1 MKMILFNQNPMI
13 TKLLESVSKKLEL
26 SIENFNHYQELSVR
40 LKEDPEWLLIA
51 DDECLEKLDQVDWL
65 ELKEIISQNKN
76 SVCMYKKGN
85 EAQPFLEGFEM
96 KIKKPFLPT
105 EMLKVLQKKLGSD
118 MSELEPSQNLDPTQE
133 VLETN
138 WDELENLG
146 DLEALAKE
154 EPNNEEQLLPT
165 LDAQEEKEEVKETP
179 QKEEKPKDDE
189 TQEGDETPKD
199 EEVSKELETQ
209 EKLEI
214 PKEETQ
220 EEQVKEQE
228 PIKEETQEIKEE
240 KQEETQDSPSAQELE
255 AMQELVKEIQE
266 NSNENKEE
274 TQESAEI
281 PQDKEIQEVVTEKTQ
296 VQELEVPKEKTQESA
311 EALQETQAHELEKQ
325 EIAETPQEKEKQEIA
340 ETPQEKEK
348 QEIAETPQEKEKQEI
363 AETPQEKEKQEI
375 AETPQELEIPQAQ
388 EKETPQE
395 ETQEKETPQEETQE
409 KETPQEETQEKE
421 TPQEETQETE
431 TQNQETPPKV
441 QEETKEK
448 TQEDNYESIEDIPE
462 PVMAKAMGEELPFLN
477 EAVAKTPNNEND
489 TETPKESDIK
499 TSQEKE
505 ESDKT
510 SSPLELRLNLQDLLK
525 SLNQESLKSLLEN
538 KTLSIK
544 ITLEDKKPDA

>member
-13 TKLLESVSKKLEL
+13 AKLLESVSKKLEL
-26 SIENFNHYQELSVR
+26 SIENFNHYQELSAC
-40 LKEDPEWLLIA
+40 LKKDPEWLLIA

-85 EAQPFLEGFEM
+85 EAQPFLEGFET

-105 EMLKVLQKKLGSD
+105 EVLKILQKKLGSNA
-118 MSELEPSQNLDPTQE
+118 SELEPSQNLDPTQE

-165 LDAQEEKEEVKETP
+165 LDVQEEKEEIKQEEKEEVKQEEKEEVKETP
-179 QKEEKPKDDE
+179 QEEKPKDDE
-189 TQEGDETPKD
+189 TQESEIPKD

-240 KQEETQDSPSAQELE
+240 KQEETQDSPSTQELE

-266 NSNENKEE
+266 NSNGQEDKKE
-274 TQESAEI
+274 TQENTETPQEI
-281 PQDKEIQEVVTEKTQ
+281 PQ
-296 VQELEVPKEKTQESA
+296 
-311 EALQETQAHELEKQ
+311 ELEKQ
-325 EIAETPQEKEKQEIA
+325 ELETPQDVETPQEI
-340 ETPQEKEK
+340 PQELEK
-348 QEIAETPQEKEKQEI
+348 
-363 AETPQEKEKQEI
+363 
-375 AETPQELEIPQAQ
+375 QELEIPQDVETPQEIPQELEKQELEIPQ
-388 EKETPQE
+388 EKETQ
-395 ETQEKETPQEETQE
+395 KLETPQEISQE
-409 KETPQEETQEKE
+409 SA
-421 TPQEETQETE
+421 
-431 TQNQETPPKV
+431 
-441 QEETKEK
+441 EK
-448 TQEDNYESIEDIPE
+448 TQKLEIQEDHYESIEDIPE
-462 PVMAKAMGEELPFLN
+462 PVMAQAMGEELPFLN
-477 EAVAKTPNNEND
+477 ESVAKNSNNEND
-489 TETPKESDIK
+489 TETPKESVIK
-499 TSQEKE
+499 TPQEKE

-510 SSPLELRLNLQDLLK
+510 SSPLELHLNLQDLLK

-538 KTLSIK
+538 KTLNIK

>member
-13 TKLLESVSKKLEL
+13 VKLLESVSKKLEL
-26 SIENFNHYQELSVR
+26 SIENFNHYQELSAH
-40 LKEDPEWLLIA
+40 LKKDPEWLLIA

-105 EMLKVLQKKLGSD
+105 EMLKVLQKKLGSNA
-118 MSELEPSQNLDPTQE
+118 SELEPSQNLDPTQE

-165 LDAQEEKEEVKETP
+165 LDAQKEKEEIK
-179 QKEEKPKDDE
+179 EKPKDDE
-189 TQEGDETPKD
+189 TQEGETPKD

-209 EKLEI
+209 EELEI
-214 PKEETQ
+214 PKEEMQ
-220 EEQVKEQE
+220 EEVKEE
-228 PIKEETQEIKEE
+228 IKEETQEQEPITEETQENKEE
-240 KQEETQDSPSAQELE
+240 KQEETQDSPSTQELE

-266 NSNENKEE
+266 NSNEDKKE
-274 TQESAEI
+274 TQENAEI

-296 VQELEVPKEKTQESA
+296 AQELEIPKEKTQESA
-311 EALQETQAHELEKQ
+311 EALQETQVHELEKQ
-325 EIAETPQEKEKQEIA
+325 EIAETPQEKEKQENS
-340 ETPQEKEK
+340 
-348 QEIAETPQEKEKQEI
+348 
-363 AETPQEKEKQEI
+363 
-375 AETPQELEIPQAQ
+375 ETPQELEIPQAQ

-395 ETQEKETPQEETQE
+395 ETQEIAETPQEKETQE
-409 KETPQEETQEKE
+409 
-421 TPQEETQETE
+421 
-431 TQNQETPPKV
+431 
-441 QEETKEK
+441 
-448 TQEDNYESIEDIPE
+448 DHYESIEDIPE

-477 EAVAKTPNNEND
+477 ESVAKTPNNEND
-489 TETPKESDIK
+489 TETPKESVTE
-499 TSQEKE
+499 TSKNENATETPQEKE

-510 SSPLELRLNLQDLLK
+510 SSPLELRLNLQDLLT

-544 ITLEDKKPDA
+544 ITLEDKKSNA

>member
-26 SIENFNHYQELSVR
+26 PMENFNHYQELSAC
-40 LKEDPEWLLIA
+40 LKKDPEWLLIA

-76 SVCMYKKGN
+76 SVCTYKKGN

-138 WDELENLG
+138 WDELESLG

-165 LDAQEEKEEVKETP
+165 LNAQEEKEEVKKEEKEEVKKTP

-189 TQEGDETPKD
+189 TQESETPKD

-209 EKLEI
+209 EELEI

-240 KQEETQDSPSAQELE
+240 KQEETQDSPSVQELE

-266 NSNENKEE
+266 NSNDQEDKKE
-274 TQESAEI
+274 TQENAEI

-296 VQELEVPKEKTQESA
+296 AQELEIPKEKTQESA
-311 EALQETQAHELEKQ
+311 EALQETQAHEL
-325 EIAETPQEKEKQEIA
+325 
-340 ETPQEKEK
+340 
-348 QEIAETPQEKEKQEI
+348 
-363 AETPQEKEKQEI
+363 EKQEI

-395 ETQEKETPQEETQE
+395 ETQEKETPKDESMQESAQNLQD
-409 KETPQEETQEKE
+409 KETPQEETQE
-421 TPQEETQETE
+421 
-431 TQNQETPPKV
+431 
-441 QEETKEK
+441 
-448 TQEDNYESIEDIPE
+448 DHYESIEDIPE

-477 EAVAKTPNNEND
+477 ESVAETPNNEND
-489 TETPKESDIK
+489 TETP
-499 TSQEKE
+499 QEKE

-510 SSPLELRLNLQDLLK
+510 SSPLELCLNLQDLLK

-544 ITLEDKKPDA
+544 ITLEDKKPNA

>member
-26 SIENFNHYQELSVR
+26 PMENFNHYQELSAR
-40 LKEDPEWLLIA
+40 LKEDPEWILIA

-85 EAQPFLEGFEM
+85 EVQPFLEGFEM

-105 EMLKVLQKKLGSD
+105 EILKILQKKLGSNA
-118 MSELEPSQNLDPTQE
+118 SELEPSQNLDPTQE

-138 WDELENLG
+138 WDELESLG

-165 LDAQEEKEEVKETP
+165 LDAQEEKEEVKEEEKEEVKEEEKEEVKETP
-179 QKEEKPKDDE
+179 QEEKKPKDDE
-189 TQEGDETPKD
+189 TQEGETLKD
-199 EEVSKELETQ
+199 KEVSKELEMQ
-209 EKLEI
+209 EEV
-214 PKEETQ
+214 KEETQ

-240 KQEETQDSPSAQELE
+240 KQEKTQDSPSAQELE

-266 NSNENKEE
+266 NSNEDKKEAQE
-274 TQESAEI
+274 T
-281 PQDKEIQEVVTEKTQ
+281 QEVVTEQTQ
-296 VQELEVPKEKTQESA
+296 AQELEKE
-311 EALQETQAHELEKQ
+311 
-325 EIAETPQEKEKQEIA
+325 
-340 ETPQEKEK
+340 
-348 QEIAETPQEKEKQEI
+348 
-363 AETPQEKEKQEI
+363 EI

-388 EKETPQE
+388 EKETQENAKTPQETPQDVEIPQAQDKEVQELEIPKE
-395 ETQEKETPQEETQE
+395 ETQENTETPQDVETPQE
-409 KETPQEETQEKE
+409 KEA
-421 TPQEETQETE
+421 
-431 TQNQETPPKV
+431 
-441 QEETKEK
+441 
-448 TQEDNYESIEDIPE
+448 QEDHYESIEDIPE

-477 EAVAKTPNNEND
+477 EAVAKIPNNEND

-499 TSQEKE
+499 TPQEKE

-510 SSPLELRLNLQDLLK
+510 SNPLELRLNLQDLLK

-544 ITLEDKKPDA
+544 ITLEDKKPNA

>member
-26 SIENFNHYQELSVR
+26 SMEDFNRYQELSTR
-40 LKEDPEWLLIA
+40 LKEDPEWILIA

-85 EAQPFLEGFEM
+85 EVQPFLEGFEM

-105 EMLKVLQKKLGSD
+105 EVLKVLQKKLGSN

-146 DLEALAKE
+146 DLEALVQE

-165 LDAQEEKEEVKETP
+165 LNDQEEKEEVKEEEKEEVKETP
-179 QKEEKPKDDE
+179 QEEKPKDDE
-189 TQEGDETPKD
+189 TQEGETLKD

-209 EKLEI
+209 EELEI

-220 EEQVKEQE
+220 EQVKEQE
-228 PIKEETQEIKEE
+228 PIKEETQENKEE
-240 KQEETQDSPSAQELE
+240 KQEKTQDSPSAQELE

-266 NSNENKEE
+266 NSNGQEDKKE
-274 TQESAEI
+274 TQEN
-281 PQDKEIQEVVTEKTQ
+281 T
-296 VQELEVPKEKTQESA
+296 
-311 EALQETQAHELEKQ
+311 
-325 EIAETPQEKEKQEIA
+325 ETPQEKEKQELEKQELEKQEKTQESA
-340 ETPQEKEK
+340 ETPQDV
-348 QEIAETPQEKEKQEI
+348 ETPQEI
-363 AETPQEKEKQEI
+363 PQELEK
-375 AETPQELEIPQAQ
+375 QELEIPQ
-388 EKETPQE
+388 EKETQKLETPQE
-395 ETQEKETPQEETQE
+395 ISQESA
-409 KETPQEETQEKE
+409 
-421 TPQEETQETE
+421 
-431 TQNQETPPKV
+431 
-441 QEETKEK
+441 EK
-448 TQEDNYESIEDIPE
+448 TQKLEIQEDHYESIEDIPE
-462 PVMAKAMGEELPFLN
+462 PVMAQAMGEELPFLN
-477 EAVAKTPNNEND
+477 ESVAKIPNNEND
-489 TETPKESDIK
+489 TETPKESTIK
-499 TSQEKE
+499 TPQEKE
-505 ESDKT
+505 ESNKT

>member
-1 MKMILFNQNPMI
+1 MKIVLFNQNPMI

-26 SIENFNHYQELSVR
+26 PMENFNRYEELSAR
-40 LKEDPEWLLIA
+40 LKEDPEWILIA

-96 KIKKPFLPT
+96 KMKKPFLPT
-105 EMLKVLQKKLGSD
+105 EVLKILQKKLGSNASD
-118 MSELEPSQNLDPTQE
+118 LEPNQNLDPTQE

-146 DLEALAKE
+146 DLEALVQE

-165 LDAQEEKEEVKETP
+165 LNDQEEKEEVKETP
-179 QKEEKPKDDE
+179 QEEEKPKDDE
-189 TQEGDETPKD
+189 TQEGETLKD

-209 EKLEI
+209 EEV
-214 PKEETQ
+214 KEETQ
-220 EEQVKEQE
+220 EE
-228 PIKEETQEIKEE
+228 IKEETQEIKEE
-240 KQEETQDSPSAQELE
+240 KQEKTQDSPSAQELE

-266 NSNENKEE
+266 NSNGQENKEE
-274 TQESAEI
+274 TQESAE
-281 PQDKEIQEVVTEKTQ
+281 
-296 VQELEVPKEKTQESA
+296 
-311 EALQETQAHELEKQ
+311 
-325 EIAETPQEKEKQEIA
+325 TPQEKETQELEIPKEEIQEETQEA
-340 ETPQEKEK
+340 VTETPQT
-348 QEIAETPQEKEKQEI
+348 QEST
-363 AETPQEKEKQEI
+363 
-375 AETPQELEIPQAQ
+375 ETPQELEKQENTETPQETPQETQQ
-388 EKETPQE
+388 EKETQE
-395 ETQEKETPQEETQE
+395 NAEIPQEKET
-409 KETPQEETQEKE
+409 
-421 TPQEETQETE
+421 
-431 TQNQETPPKV
+431 
-441 QEETKEK
+441 
-448 TQEDNYESIEDIPE
+448 QEDHYESIEDIPE

-477 EAVAKTPNNEND
+477 EIVAETPNSENA

-499 TSQEKE
+499 TPQKKEENTETPQEKE

>member
-13 TKLLESVSKKLEL
+13 AKLLESVSKKLEL
-26 SIENFNHYQELSVR
+26 SIENFNHYQELSAH

-105 EMLKVLQKKLGSD
+105 EVLKILQKKLGSNA
-118 MSELEPSQNLDPTQE
+118 SELEPSQNLDPTQE

-165 LDAQEEKEEVKETP
+165 LNDQEEKEEIKKEEKEEIKETP
-179 QKEEKPKDDE
+179 QEEEKPKDDE
-189 TQEGDETPKD
+189 TQESETLKD
-199 EEVSKELETQ
+199 KEVSKEL
-209 EKLEI
+209 
-214 PKEETQ
+214 
-220 EEQVKEQE
+220 
-228 PIKEETQEIKEE
+228 ETQEIKEE
-240 KQEETQDSPSAQELE
+240 KQEKTQDSPSAQELE

-266 NSNENKEE
+266 NSNEDKKEVQELGIPKEE
-274 TQESAEI
+274 TQEN
-281 PQDKEIQEVVTEKTQ
+281 
-296 VQELEVPKEKTQESA
+296 
-311 EALQETQAHELEKQ
+311 
-325 EIAETPQEKEKQEIA
+325 
-340 ETPQEKEK
+340 
-348 QEIAETPQEKEKQEI
+348 

-375 AETPQELEIPQAQ
+375 AETPQELEIPQSQ

-395 ETQEKETPQEETQE
+395 ETQEVQETQE
-409 KETPQEETQEKE
+409 KETPQTQDEK
-421 TPQEETQETE
+421 PQE
-431 TQNQETPPKV
+431 
-441 QEETKEK
+441 
-448 TQEDNYESIEDIPE
+448 DHYESIEDIPE

-477 EAVAKTPNNEND
+477 GAVAKTPNNEND
-489 TETPKESDIK
+489 TETPKENDTETPK
-499 TSQEKE
+499 ENDTETPKENATETPQEKE

>member
-26 SIENFNHYQELSVR
+26 SMEDFNHYQELPTR
-40 LKEDPEWLLIA
+40 LKEDLEWILIA

-105 EMLKVLQKKLGSD
+105 EILKILQKKLGSN

-146 DLEALAKE
+146 DLEALVQE

-165 LDAQEEKEEVKETP
+165 LNTQEEKEEIKEAEKEEVKETP
-179 QKEEKPKDDE
+179 QEEEKPKDDE
-189 TQEGDETPKD
+189 TQEGETQKN

-209 EKLEI
+209 EEI
-214 PKEETQ
+214 KEEVQ
-220 EEQVKEQE
+220 EEPIKEQE
-228 PIKEETQEIKEE
+228 LTKEETQEIKEE
-240 KQEETQDSPSAQELE
+240 KQEKTQDSPSAQELE

-266 NSNENKEE
+266 NSNGQEDKEE
-274 TQESAEI
+274 TQES
-281 PQDKEIQEVVTEKTQ
+281 T
-296 VQELEVPKEKTQESA
+296 
-311 EALQETQAHELEKQ
+311 
-325 EIAETPQEKEKQEIA
+325 ETPQEKETQELEIPQEKETQELEIPQELEKQELEIPQELEKQELETPQELEKQELETPQELEKQENT
-340 ETPQEKEK
+340 ETPQEKEI
-348 QEIAETPQEKEKQEI
+348 QELETQEKTQESTKTPQEKTQK
-363 AETPQEKEKQEI
+363 
-375 AETPQELEIPQAQ
+375 L
-388 EKETPQE
+388 
-395 ETQEKETPQEETQE
+395 ETQE
-409 KETPQEETQEKE
+409 
-421 TPQEETQETE
+421 
-431 TQNQETPPKV
+431 
-441 QEETKEK
+441 
-448 TQEDNYESIEDIPE
+448 DHYESIEDIPE
-462 PVMAKAMGEELPFLN
+462 PVMAQAMGEELPFLN
-477 EAVAKTPNNEND
+477 ESVAKTSNNEND
-489 TETPKESDIK
+489 TETPKESVIK
-499 TSQEKE
+499 TPQEKE

>member
-26 SIENFNHYQELSVR
+26 SMEDFNRYQELSTR
-40 LKEDPEWLLIA
+40 LKEDPEWILIA

-76 SVCMYKKGN
+76 SVCMYKKGH
-85 EAQPFLEGFEM
+85 EAQPFLKGFEM

-105 EMLKVLQKKLGSD
+105 EMLKVLQKKLGSN
-118 MSELEPSQNLDPTQE
+118 MSELESSQNLDPTQE

-146 DLEALAKE
+146 DLEALAQE

-165 LDAQEEKEEVKETP
+165 LNDQEEKEEVKEEEIKETP
-179 QKEEKPKDDE
+179 QEEEKPKDDE
-189 TQEGDETPKD
+189 IQEGETLKD

-209 EKLEI
+209 EELEI

-220 EEQVKEQE
+220 EIKEEKQEKTQEEVKEETQEQAKEQE

-240 KQEETQDSPSAQELE
+240 KQEKTQDSPSTQELE

-266 NSNENKEE
+266 NSNGQEDKKETQESAETPQKLETQELEISKEE
-274 TQESAEI
+274 TQESAET
-281 PQDKEIQEVVTEKTQ
+281 P
-296 VQELEVPKEKTQESA
+296 QESA
-311 EALQETQAHELEKQ
+311 E
-325 EIAETPQEKEKQEIA
+325 TPQK
-340 ETPQEKEK
+340 
-348 QEIAETPQEKEKQEI
+348 
-363 AETPQEKEKQEI
+363 
-375 AETPQELEIPQAQ
+375 L
-388 EKETPQE
+388 
-395 ETQEKETPQEETQE
+395 ETQE
-409 KETPQEETQEKE
+409 
-421 TPQEETQETE
+421 
-431 TQNQETPPKV
+431 
-441 QEETKEK
+441 
-448 TQEDNYESIEDIPE
+448 DHYESIEDIPE
-462 PVMAKAMGEELPFLN
+462 PVMAQAMGEELPFLN
-477 EAVAKTPNNEND
+477 ESVAKIPNNEND
-489 TETPKESDIK
+489 TETPKESVIK
-499 TSQEKE
+499 TPQEKE

>member
-26 SIENFNHYQELSVR
+26 PMENFNRYQELSAR
-40 LKEDPEWLLIA
+40 LKEDPEWILIA

-76 SVCMYKKGN
+76 SVCMYKKSN

-105 EMLKVLQKKLGSD
+105 EVLKILQKKLGSNI
-118 MSELEPSQNLDPTQE
+118 SELEPSQNLDPTQE

-165 LDAQEEKEEVKETP
+165 LNTQEEKEEVKEEIKETP
-179 QKEEKPKDDE
+179 QEEEKPKDDE
-189 TQEGDETPKD
+189 TQEGETLKD

-209 EKLEI
+209 EELEI

-220 EEQVKEQE
+220 EQAKEQE
-228 PIKEETQEIKEE
+228 PIKEETQEEPIKEETQKIKEE
-240 KQEETQDSPSAQELE
+240 KQEKTQDSPSAQELE
-255 AMQELVKEIQE
+255 AMQELVKEIQK
-266 NSNENKEE
+266 NSNEDK
-274 TQESAEI
+274 
-281 PQDKEIQEVVTEKTQ
+281 KEIQENAKTPQ
-296 VQELEVPKEKTQESA
+296 DVEIPQAQDKETQELEIPKKETQENA
-311 EALQETQAHELEKQ
+311 K
-325 EIAETPQEKEKQEIA
+325 TPQETEK
-340 ETPQEKEK
+340 
-348 QEIAETPQEKEKQEI
+348 
-363 AETPQEKEKQEI
+363 
-375 AETPQELEIPQAQ
+375 QELEIPQ
-388 EKETPQE
+388 ENTETPQK
-395 ETQEKETPQEETQE
+395 ETQEKET
-409 KETPQEETQEKE
+409 
-421 TPQEETQETE
+421 
-431 TQNQETPPKV
+431 
-441 QEETKEK
+441 
-448 TQEDNYESIEDIPE
+448 QEDHYESIEDIPE

-477 EAVAKTPNNEND
+477 EAVAKTPNSENE
-489 TETPKESDIK
+489 TKTPKESVTE
-499 TSQEKE
+499 TSKNENTTETPQEKE

-510 SSPLELRLNLQDLLK
+510 SSPLELHLNLQDLLK

-544 ITLEDKKPDA
+544 ITLEDKKPNA

>member
-26 SIENFNHYQELSVR
+26 SMQDFNRYQELSTR
-40 LKEDPEWLLIA
+40 LKEDPEWILIA

-105 EMLKVLQKKLGSD
+105 EVLKILQKKLGSNASD
-118 MSELEPSQNLDPTQE
+118 LEPSQNLDSTQE

-146 DLEALAKE
+146 DLEALSQE

-165 LDAQEEKEEVKETP
+165 LNAQEEKEEEKEEVKEEIKEEIRETP
-179 QKEEKPKDDE
+179 QEEEKPKDDE
-189 TQEGDETPKD
+189 IQEGENQKD

-209 EKLEI
+209 EEIEI

-220 EEQVKEQE
+220 EQAKEQE

-240 KQEETQDSPSAQELE
+240 KQEKTQDSPSAQELE

-266 NSNENKEE
+266 NSNGQENKKETQESTETPQETEKQELETPQDVETQELEIQKSAEIPQKKETQELE
-274 TQESAEI
+274 TQESAE
-281 PQDKEIQEVVTEKTQ
+281 
-296 VQELEVPKEKTQESA
+296 
-311 EALQETQAHELEKQ
+311 
-325 EIAETPQEKEKQEIA
+325 TPQEKTQK
-340 ETPQEKEK
+340 
-348 QEIAETPQEKEKQEI
+348 
-363 AETPQEKEKQEI
+363 
-375 AETPQELEIPQAQ
+375 L
-388 EKETPQE
+388 
-395 ETQEKETPQEETQE
+395 ETQE
-409 KETPQEETQEKE
+409 
-421 TPQEETQETE
+421 
-431 TQNQETPPKV
+431 
-441 QEETKEK
+441 
-448 TQEDNYESIEDIPE
+448 DHYESIEDIPE
-462 PVMAKAMGEELPFLN
+462 PVMAQAMGEALPFLN
-477 EAVAKTPNNEND
+477 EIVAKTPNNEND
-489 TETPKESDIK
+489 IKTPKESVIK
-499 TSQEKE
+499 TPQEKE

-510 SSPLELRLNLQDLLK
+510 SNPLELRLNLQDLLK

>member
-26 SIENFNHYQELSVR
+26 PMENFNHYQELSAR
-40 LKEDPEWLLIA
+40 LKKDPEWLLIA

-65 ELKEIISQNKN
+65 ELKETISQNKN

-96 KIKKPFLPT
+96 KMKKPFLPT
-105 EMLKVLQKKLGSD
+105 EVLKILQKKLGSNIN
-118 MSELEPSQNLDPTQE
+118 ELEPSQNLDPTQE

-138 WDELENLG
+138 WDELESLG

-165 LDAQEEKEEVKETP
+165 LDAQEEKEEVKQEEKETP
-179 QKEEKPKDDE
+179 QEEKEEIKEMPQEEKPKDDE

-209 EKLEI
+209 EEV
-214 PKEETQ
+214 KEETQ

-240 KQEETQDSPSAQELE
+240 KQEETQDSPSVQELE

-266 NSNENKEE
+266 NSNGQENKKE
-274 TQESAEI
+274 TQENAEI

-296 VQELEVPKEKTQESA
+296 AQELEIPKEKTQESA

-325 EIAETPQEKEKQEIA
+325 EIAETPQEETQEIA
-340 ETPQEKEK
+340 ETPQEKE
-348 QEIAETPQEKEKQEI
+348 TP
-363 AETPQEKEKQEI
+363 
-375 AETPQELEIPQAQ
+375 
-388 EKETPQE
+388 
-395 ETQEKETPQEETQE
+395 
-409 KETPQEETQEKE
+409 
-421 TPQEETQETE
+421 
-431 TQNQETPPKV
+431 
-441 QEETKEK
+441 K
-448 TQEDNYESIEDIPE
+448 TQEDHYESIEDIPE

-499 TSQEKE
+499 TPQEKE

-544 ITLEDKKPDA
+544 ITLEDKKPNA

>member
-26 SIENFNHYQELSVR
+26 SMEDFNRYQELSTR
-40 LKEDPEWLLIA
+40 LKEDPGWILIA

-65 ELKEIISQNKN
+65 ELKETISQNKN

-105 EMLKVLQKKLGSD
+105 EVLKVLQKKLGSN

-146 DLEALAKE
+146 DLEALVQE

-165 LDAQEEKEEVKETP
+165 LNDQKEKEEVKEEEKEEVKEEEKEEVKEEEKEEVKEEEKEEVKEETKETP
-179 QKEEKPKDDE
+179 QEEEKPKDDE
-189 TQEGDETPKD
+189 VQEGEIQKN

-209 EKLEI
+209 EELEI

-220 EEQVKEQE
+220 EQVKEQE
-228 PIKEETQEIKEE
+228 PIKEETQENKEE
-240 KQEETQDSPSAQELE
+240 KQEKTQDSPSTQELE

-266 NSNENKEE
+266 NSNGQENKKE
-274 TQESAEI
+274 TQENTET
-281 PQDKEIQEVVTEKTQ
+281 PQDKETQENTETPQDKETQ
-296 VQELEVPKEKTQESA
+296 ENTETPQELEKQELETQEKTQESA
-311 EALQETQAHELEKQ
+311 E
-325 EIAETPQEKEKQEIA
+325 TPQEKTQK
-340 ETPQEKEK
+340 
-348 QEIAETPQEKEKQEI
+348 
-363 AETPQEKEKQEI
+363 
-375 AETPQELEIPQAQ
+375 LEI
-388 EKETPQE
+388 
-395 ETQEKETPQEETQE
+395 
-409 KETPQEETQEKE
+409 
-421 TPQEETQETE
+421 
-431 TQNQETPPKV
+431 
-441 QEETKEK
+441 
-448 TQEDNYESIEDIPE
+448 QEDHYESIEDIPE
-462 PVMAKAMGEELPFLN
+462 PVMAQAMGEELPFLN
-477 EAVAKTPNNEND
+477 ESVAKTSNNKND
-489 TETPKESDIK
+489 TETPKESVIK
-499 TSQEKE
+499 TPQEKE

-510 SSPLELRLNLQDLLK
+510 SSPLELRLNLQDLLN

>member
-26 SIENFNHYQELSVR
+26 PIENFNHYQELSTR
-40 LKEDPEWLLIA
+40 LKKDPEWILIA

-65 ELKEIISQNKN
+65 ELKETISQNKN

-85 EAQPFLEGFEM
+85 EVQPFLEGFEM

-105 EMLKVLQKKLGSD
+105 EVLKILQKKLGSNA
-118 MSELEPSQNLDPTQE
+118 SELKPSQNLDPTQE

-165 LDAQEEKEEVKETP
+165 LNDQEVKEEEKEDVKEMP
-179 QKEEKPKDDE
+179 QEEEKPKDDE
-189 TQEGDETPKD
+189 TQEGETLKD
-199 EEVSKELETQ
+199 EEVSKELEAPQ
-209 EKLEI
+209 ELEI

-240 KQEETQDSPSAQELE
+240 KQEKTQDSPSTQELE

-266 NSNENKEE
+266 NSNEDKKEVQELGIPKEE
-274 TQESAEI
+274 TQESTETPQDQEKETQELEI
-281 PQDKEIQEVVTEKTQ
+281 PKEEIQEETQEAVTETPQ
-296 VQELEVPKEKTQESA
+296 IQEN
-311 EALQETQAHELEKQ
+311 
-325 EIAETPQEKEKQEIA
+325 AETPQEKE
-340 ETPQEKEK
+340 
-348 QEIAETPQEKEKQEI
+348 
-363 AETPQEKEKQEI
+363 
-375 AETPQELEIPQAQ
+375 
-388 EKETPQE
+388 
-395 ETQEKETPQEETQE
+395 
-409 KETPQEETQEKE
+409 
-421 TPQEETQETE
+421 
-431 TQNQETPPKV
+431 
-441 QEETKEK
+441 
-448 TQEDNYESIEDIPE
+448 TQEDHYESIEDIPE

-477 EAVAKTPNNEND
+477 EAVAKIPNNEND
-489 TETPKESDIK
+489 TETLKESDIK
-499 TSQEKE
+499 TPQEKE

-525 SLNQESLKSLLEN
+525 SLNQEPLKSLLEN

>member
-26 SIENFNHYQELSVR
+26 PMENFNHYQELSTR
-40 LKEDPEWLLIA
+40 LKEDPEWILIA

-96 KIKKPFLPT
+96 KMKKPFLPT
-105 EMLKVLQKKLGSD
+105 EMLKVLQKKLGSNA
-118 MSELEPSQNLDPTQE
+118 SEPEPSQNLDPTQE

-146 DLEALAKE
+146 DLEALVQE

-165 LDAQEEKEEVKETP
+165 LNDQEEKEEVKEEEKEEVKETP
-179 QKEEKPKDDE
+179 QEEKPKDDE
-189 TQEGDETPKD
+189 IQEGETLKD

-209 EKLEI
+209 EEI
-214 PKEETQ
+214 KEETQ
-220 EEQVKEQE
+220 EQAKEQE

-240 KQEETQDSPSAQELE
+240 KQEKTQDSPSAQELE

-266 NSNENKEE
+266 NSNGQEDKKE
-274 TQESAEI
+274 TQEN
-281 PQDKEIQEVVTEKTQ
+281 T
-296 VQELEVPKEKTQESA
+296 
-311 EALQETQAHELEKQ
+311 
-325 EIAETPQEKEKQEIA
+325 
-340 ETPQEKEK
+340 
-348 QEIAETPQEKEKQEI
+348 
-363 AETPQEKEKQEI
+363 
-375 AETPQELEIPQAQ
+375 
-388 EKETPQE
+388 ETPQE
-395 ETQEKETPQEETQE
+395 ETKENAKALQETQTQELETPQEST
-409 KETPQEETQEKE
+409 ETPQKLEI
-421 TPQEETQETE
+421 
-431 TQNQETPPKV
+431 
-441 QEETKEK
+441 
-448 TQEDNYESIEDIPE
+448 QEDHYESIEDIPE

-477 EAVAKTPNNEND
+477 ESVAKTPNNEND
-489 TETPKESDIK
+489 TETPKKSVIK
-499 TSQEKE
+499 TPQEKE

>member
-13 TKLLESVSKKLEL
+13 AKLLESVSKKLEL
-26 SIENFNHYQELSVR
+26 SIENFNHYQELSAH
-40 LKEDPEWLLIA
+40 LKKDPEWLLIA

-85 EAQPFLEGFEM
+85 EVQPLLEDFEV

-118 MSELEPSQNLDPTQE
+118 MSELEPNPTNPLEGAQE
-133 VLETN
+133 TLETN

-179 QKEEKPKDDE
+179 QEEKEEVKETPQEEKEEVKETPQEEKEEIKETPQEEKEEIKQEEKQEVKEKEKQEIKETPQEEKPKDDE
-189 TQEGDETPKD
+189 TQEGDETSKD

-220 EEQVKEQE
+220 EQEPIKEETQEQE
-228 PIKEETQEIKEE
+228 PIKEETQENKEE

-266 NSNENKEE
+266 NSNEDKKE

-296 VQELEVPKEKTQESA
+296 AQELEILKEKTQESA
-311 EALQETQAHELEKQ
+311 EALQETQ
-325 EIAETPQEKEKQEIA
+325 
-340 ETPQEKEK
+340 
-348 QEIAETPQEKEKQEI
+348 
-363 AETPQEKEKQEI
+363 
-375 AETPQELEIPQAQ
+375 
-388 EKETPQE
+388 EKETPQ
-395 ETQEKETPQEETQE
+395 TQDEKPQE
-409 KETPQEETQEKE
+409 
-421 TPQEETQETE
+421 
-431 TQNQETPPKV
+431 
-441 QEETKEK
+441 
-448 TQEDNYESIEDIPE
+448 DHYESIEDIPE

-477 EAVAKTPNNEND
+477 EAVAKTPNNENA
-489 TETPKESDIK
+489 TETPKESVTE
-499 TSQEKE
+499 TSKNENATETPQEKE

>member
-26 SIENFNHYQELSVR
+26 SIENFNHYQELSTR
-40 LKEDPEWLLIA
+40 LKKDPEWLLIA
-51 DDECLEKLDQVDWL
+51 DDECLEKLDQIDWL

-105 EMLKVLQKKLGSD
+105 EVLKILQKKLGSD

-138 WDELENLG
+138 WDELESLG

-165 LDAQEEKEEVKETP
+165 LNAQEEKEEVKKEEKEEVKKTP

-189 TQEGDETPKD
+189 TQEGETSKD
-199 EEVSKELETQ
+199 GEVSKELETQ

-266 NSNENKEE
+266 NSNENKKE

-296 VQELEVPKEKTQESA
+296 AQELEILKEKTQESTESLQETQAHELEKQENSETPQELEIPKEKAQESA

-325 EIAETPQEKEKQEIA
+325 ENSETPQDVEV
-340 ETPQEKEK
+340 PQS
-348 QEIAETPQEKEKQEI
+348 
-363 AETPQEKEKQEI
+363 
-375 AETPQELEIPQAQ
+375 Q

-395 ETQEKETPQEETQE
+395 ETQEKETPQTQDE
-409 KETPQEETQEKE
+409 KPQE
-421 TPQEETQETE
+421 
-431 TQNQETPPKV
+431 
-441 QEETKEK
+441 
-448 TQEDNYESIEDIPE
+448 DHYESIEDIPE

-477 EAVAKTPNNEND
+477 EAVAKIPNNEND

-499 TSQEKE
+499 TPQEKE

-544 ITLEDKKPDA
+544 ITLEDKKPNA

>member
-26 SIENFNHYQELSVR
+26 SMEDFNRYQELSTR
-40 LKEDPEWLLIA
+40 LKEEPEWILIA

-85 EAQPFLEGFEM
+85 EVQPFLEGFEM

-105 EMLKVLQKKLGSD
+105 EVLKVLQKKLGSNA
-118 MSELEPSQNLDPTQE
+118 SELEPSQNLDPTQE

-146 DLEALAKE
+146 DLEALVQE

-165 LDAQEEKEEVKETP
+165 LNNQKEKEEVKEEEKEEVKETP
-179 QKEEKPKDDE
+179 QEEKPKDDE
-189 TQEGDETPKD
+189 IQEGETLKD

-209 EKLEI
+209 EELEI

-220 EEQVKEQE
+220 EQVKEQE

-240 KQEETQDSPSAQELE
+240 KQEKTQDSPSAQELE

-266 NSNENKEE
+266 NSNGQENKKE
-274 TQESAEI
+274 TPQESAET
-281 PQDKEIQEVVTEKTQ
+281 P
-296 VQELEVPKEKTQESA
+296 QESA
-311 EALQETQAHELEKQ
+311 ETPQES
-325 EIAETPQEKEKQEIA
+325 AETPQEKETQEL
-340 ETPQEKEK
+340 ETQESTEIPQEK
-348 QEIAETPQEKEKQEI
+348 
-363 AETPQEKEKQEI
+363 
-375 AETPQELEIPQAQ
+375 
-388 EKETPQE
+388 
-395 ETQEKETPQEETQE
+395 TQEKETQ
-409 KETPQEETQEKE
+409 ETPQEISQENTEKTQKLETQE
-421 TPQEETQETE
+421 
-431 TQNQETPPKV
+431 
-441 QEETKEK
+441 
-448 TQEDNYESIEDIPE
+448 DHYESIEDIPE
-462 PVMAKAMGEELPFLN
+462 PVMAQAMGEELPFLN
-477 EAVAKTPNNEND
+477 ESVAKIPNNEND
-489 TETPKESDIK
+489 TETPKESVIK
-499 TSQEKE
+499 TPQEKE

>member
-26 SIENFNHYQELSVR
+26 PMENFNHYQELSAR

-65 ELKEIISQNKN
+65 ELKETISQNKN

-85 EAQPFLEGFEM
+85 EAQPFLEGFEV

-105 EMLKVLQKKLGSD
+105 EMLKVLQKKLGSNASD
-118 MSELEPSQNLDPTQE
+118 LEPSQNLDPTQE

-179 QKEEKPKDDE
+179 QEEKQEVKETPQEEEKQEVKETPQEEEKPKDDE
-189 TQEGDETPKD
+189 TQEGETLKD
-199 EEVSKELETQ
+199 KEVSKELETQ

-220 EEQVKEQE
+220 EEVKEEIKEETQEQE
-228 PIKEETQEIKEE
+228 PIKEETQENKEE
-240 KQEETQDSPSAQELE
+240 KQEETQDSPSTQELE

-266 NSNENKEE
+266 NSNEDKKE
-274 TQESAEI
+274 TQESTEI
-281 PQDKEIQEVVTEKTQ
+281 PQDKEIQEVITEKTQ
-296 VQELEVPKEKTQESA
+296 VQELEIPKEKTQEST

-325 EIAETPQEKEKQEIA
+325 EIAETPQDVENPQENA
-340 ETPQEKEK
+340 ETPQDV
-348 QEIAETPQEKEKQEI
+348 
-363 AETPQEKEKQEI
+363 
-375 AETPQELEIPQAQ
+375 EIPQEEAQ
-388 EKETPQE
+388 EKEI
-395 ETQEKETPQEETQE
+395 
-409 KETPQEETQEKE
+409 
-421 TPQEETQETE
+421 
-431 TQNQETPPKV
+431 
-441 QEETKEK
+441 
-448 TQEDNYESIEDIPE
+448 QEDHYESIEDIPE
-462 PVMAKAMGEELPFLN
+462 PVMAKAMGEELPFLS
-477 EAVAKTPNNEND
+477 EAVAKIPNNEND

-499 TSQEKE
+499 TPQEKE

-510 SSPLELRLNLQDLLK
+510 SSPLELHLNLQDLLK

>member
-13 TKLLESVSKKLEL
+13 AKLLESVSKKLEL
-26 SIENFNHYQELSVR
+26 PMENFNHYQELSAH

-76 SVCMYKKGN
+76 SVCMYKKGH

-105 EMLKVLQKKLGSD
+105 EMLKVLQKKLGSNA
-118 MSELEPSQNLDPTQE
+118 SELEPSQNLDPTQE

-165 LDAQEEKEEVKETP
+165 LDVQEEKEEIKEMP
-179 QKEEKPKDDE
+179 QEEEKPKDDE
-189 TQEGDETPKD
+189 TQESETPKD

-228 PIKEETQEIKEE
+228 PIKEEMQEIKEE
-240 KQEETQDSPSAQELE
+240 KQEKTQDSPSAQELE

-266 NSNENKEE
+266 NSNGQENKEK

-296 VQELEVPKEKTQESA
+296 AQELEIPKEKTQEN
-311 EALQETQAHELEKQ
+311 
-325 EIAETPQEKEKQEIA
+325 AETPQEKEKQED
-340 ETPQEKEK
+340 TG
-348 QEIAETPQEKEKQEI
+348 
-363 AETPQEKEKQEI
+363 
-375 AETPQELEIPQAQ
+375 TPQELEIPQVQEKETQETQEVVTEKTQVQ
-388 EKETPQE
+388 EKETP
-395 ETQEKETPQEETQE
+395 
-409 KETPQEETQEKE
+409 
-421 TPQEETQETE
+421 
-431 TQNQETPPKV
+431 
-441 QEETKEK
+441 K
-448 TQEDNYESIEDIPE
+448 TQEDHYESIEDIPE

-499 TSQEKE
+499 TPQEKEESTEFPQEKE

-510 SSPLELRLNLQDLLK
+510 SSPLELHLNLQDLLK

-544 ITLEDKKPDA
+544 ITLEDKNPHA

>member
-13 TKLLESVSKKLEL
+13 AKLLESVSKKLEL
-26 SIENFNHYQELSVR
+26 SMENFNHYQELSAH
-40 LKEDPEWLLIA
+40 LKKDPEWLLIA

-65 ELKEIISQNKN
+65 ELKETISQNKN

-85 EAQPFLEGFEM
+85 EVQPFLEGFET

-154 EPNNEEQLLPT
+154 EPDNEEQLLPT
-165 LDAQEEKEEVKETP
+165 LNAQEEKQEVKKEEKEEIKETP
-179 QKEEKPKDDE
+179 QEEEKPKDDE
-189 TQEGDETPKD
+189 TQEGDEAPKD
-199 EEVSKELETQ
+199 EEVSKELEMQ
-209 EKLEI
+209 EEV
-214 PKEETQ
+214 KEETQ

-228 PIKEETQEIKEE
+228 PIKEETQENKEE
-240 KQEETQDSPSAQELE
+240 KQEKTQDSPSAQELE

-266 NSNENKEE
+266 NSNENKKE

-296 VQELEVPKEKTQESA
+296 AQELEIPKEKTQESA
-311 EALQETQAHELEKQ
+311 EALQETQA
-325 EIAETPQEKEKQEIA
+325 
-340 ETPQEKEK
+340 
-348 QEIAETPQEKEKQEI
+348 
-363 AETPQEKEKQEI
+363 
-375 AETPQELEIPQAQ
+375 QELEIPKEKTQESAEALQETQAQEKEENSETPQDVEVPQSQEKETQETQEVVAEKTQAQ
-388 EKETPQE
+388 EKETL
-395 ETQEKETPQEETQE
+395 
-409 KETPQEETQEKE
+409 
-421 TPQEETQETE
+421 
-431 TQNQETPPKV
+431 
-441 QEETKEK
+441 K
-448 TQEDNYESIEDIPE
+448 TQEDHYESIEDIPE
-462 PVMAKAMGEELPFLN
+462 SVMAKAMGEELPFLN
-477 EAVAKTPNNEND
+477 EAVAKTPNSENA
-489 TETPKESDIK
+489 TETPKESVTEISK
-499 TSQEKE
+499 NENATETPQEKE

-510 SSPLELRLNLQDLLK
+510 SSPLELHLNLQDLLK

-544 ITLEDKKPDA
+544 ITLEDKNPHA

>member
-26 SIENFNHYQELSVR
+26 PMQNFNHYQELSTR
-40 LKEDPEWLLIA
+40 LKEDLEWLLIA

-105 EMLKVLQKKLGSD
+105 EVLKILQKKLGSD

-133 VLETN
+133 VSETN

-146 DLEALAKE
+146 DLEALVQE

-165 LDAQEEKEEVKETP
+165 LNDQEEKEEVKEEVKEEEKEEVKETP
-179 QKEEKPKDDE
+179 QEEEKPKDDE
-189 TQEGDETPKD
+189 TQEGKTLKD
-199 EEVSKELETQ
+199 KEVSKELEMQ
-209 EKLEI
+209 EEI
-214 PKEETQ
+214 KEETQ

-228 PIKEETQEIKEE
+228 PIKEETQENKEE
-240 KQEETQDSPSAQELE
+240 KQEKTQDSPSVQELE

-266 NSNENKEE
+266 NSNGQEDKKETQENTETPQAQDKETPQDVENPQENAEIPQEEAQEKE
-274 TQESAEI
+274 TQESAE
-281 PQDKEIQEVVTEKTQ
+281 
-296 VQELEVPKEKTQESA
+296 
-311 EALQETQAHELEKQ
+311 
-325 EIAETPQEKEKQEIA
+325 TP
-340 ETPQEKEK
+340 
-348 QEIAETPQEKEKQEI
+348 
-363 AETPQEKEKQEI
+363 
-375 AETPQELEIPQAQ
+375 
-388 EKETPQE
+388 
-395 ETQEKETPQEETQE
+395 
-409 KETPQEETQEKE
+409 
-421 TPQEETQETE
+421 QETE
-431 TQNQETPPKV
+431 TQENTETPQESAETPQDV
-441 QEETKEK
+441 EIPQESAEMPQEEAQEKEI
-448 TQEDNYESIEDIPE
+448 QEDHYESIEDIPE

-477 EAVAKTPNNEND
+477 ENA

-499 TSQEKE
+499 APQEKE

-510 SSPLELRLNLQDLLK
+510 SSPLELHLNLQDLLK

>member
-13 TKLLESVSKKLEL
+13 AKLLESVSKKLEL
-26 SIENFNHYQELSVR
+26 SMENFNHYQELPIR
-40 LKEDPEWLLIA
+40 LKEDSEWILIA

-105 EMLKVLQKKLGSD
+105 EVLKILQKKLGSN

-146 DLEALAKE
+146 DLEALVQE

-165 LDAQEEKEEVKETP
+165 LNAQEEKEEIKEEKEEIKEEKEEIKETP
-179 QKEEKPKDDE
+179 QEEEKPKDDE
-189 TQEGDETPKD
+189 VQESETQKN

-209 EKLEI
+209 EELEI

-220 EEQVKEQE
+220 EQAKEQE
-228 PIKEETQEIKEE
+228 PTKEETQENKEE
-240 KQEETQDSPSAQELE
+240 KQEKTQDSPSAQELE

-266 NSNENKEE
+266 NSNGQKDKKETQESTEIPQEE
-274 TQESAEI
+274 TQENAET
-281 PQDKEIQEVVTEKTQ
+281 PQETEK
-296 VQELEVPKEKTQESA
+296 QELETQEKTQEN
-311 EALQETQAHELEKQ
+311 
-325 EIAETPQEKEKQEIA
+325 AETPQEKEKQESA
-340 ETPQEKEK
+340 GTPQEKTQK
-348 QEIAETPQEKEKQEI
+348 
-363 AETPQEKEKQEI
+363 
-375 AETPQELEIPQAQ
+375 L
-388 EKETPQE
+388 
-395 ETQEKETPQEETQE
+395 ETQE
-409 KETPQEETQEKE
+409 
-421 TPQEETQETE
+421 
-431 TQNQETPPKV
+431 
-441 QEETKEK
+441 
-448 TQEDNYESIEDIPE
+448 DHYESIEDIPE
-462 PVMAKAMGEELPFLN
+462 PVMAQAMGEELPFLN
-477 EAVAKTPNNEND
+477 EAVAKIPNNEND
-489 TETPKESDIK
+489 TETPKESVIK
-499 TSQEKE
+499 TPQEKE
-505 ESDKT
+505 ESIETPKESDKT
-510 SSPLELRLNLQDLLK
+510 SSPLELRLNLQDLLN

>member
-1 MKMILFNQNPMI
+1 MKIILFNQNPMI

-26 SIENFNHYQELSVR
+26 SIENFNHYQELPTR
-40 LKEDPEWLLIA
+40 LKEDPEWILIA

-85 EAQPFLEGFEM
+85 EVQPFLEGFEM

-105 EMLKVLQKKLGSD
+105 EVLKVLQKKLGSN

-146 DLEALAKE
+146 DLEALVQE

-165 LDAQEEKEEVKETP
+165 LNDQEEKEEVKEEEKEEVKETP
-179 QKEEKPKDDE
+179 QEEKPKDDE
-189 TQEGDETPKD
+189 IQEGETLKD

-209 EKLEI
+209 EELEI

-220 EEQVKEQE
+220 EQAKEQE
-228 PIKEETQEIKEE
+228 PIKEETQENKEE
-240 KQEETQDSPSAQELE
+240 KQEKTQDSPSMQELE

-266 NSNENKEE
+266 NSNGQEDKKE
-274 TQESAEI
+274 TQEN
-281 PQDKEIQEVVTEKTQ
+281 TETP
-296 VQELEVPKEKTQESA
+296 QELEKQELEKQEKTQESA
-311 EALQETQAHELEKQ
+311 ETPQDV
-325 EIAETPQEKEKQEIA
+325 ETPQEKEKQEL
-340 ETPQEKEK
+340 ETPQELEK
-348 QEIAETPQEKEKQEI
+348 QELEKQEK
-363 AETPQEKEKQEI
+363 TQES
-375 AETPQELEIPQAQ
+375 AETPQELETQELEIPKEKIQESTETPQ
-388 EKETPQE
+388 EKETQKL
-395 ETQEKETPQEETQE
+395 ETQK
-409 KETPQEETQEKE
+409 
-421 TPQEETQETE
+421 
-431 TQNQETPPKV
+431 
-441 QEETKEK
+441 
-448 TQEDNYESIEDIPE
+448 DHYESIEDIPE
-462 PVMAKAMGEELPFLN
+462 PVMAQAMGEELPFLN
-477 EAVAKTPNNEND
+477 ESVAKIPNNENN
-489 TETPKESDIK
+489 TETPKESVIK
-499 TSQEKE
+499 TPQEKE

>member
-26 SIENFNHYQELSVR
+26 SMEDFSRYQELSTR
-40 LKEDPEWLLIA
+40 LKEDPEWILIA

-65 ELKEIISQNKN
+65 ELKETISQNKN

-105 EMLKVLQKKLGSD
+105 EVLKVLQKKLGSN
-118 MSELEPSQNLDPTQE
+118 MSDLEPSQNLDPAQE

-146 DLEALAKE
+146 DLEALVQE

-165 LDAQEEKEEVKETP
+165 LNDQKEKEEVKEEKEEVKEEKEEVKEEKEEVKEEKEEVKEEKEEVKEETKETP
-179 QKEEKPKDDE
+179 QEEEKPKDDE
-189 TQEGDETPKD
+189 VQEGEIQKN

-209 EKLEI
+209 EELEI

-220 EEQVKEQE
+220 EQVKEQE
-228 PIKEETQEIKEE
+228 PIKEETQENKEE
-240 KQEETQDSPSAQELE
+240 KQEKTQDSPSTQELE

-266 NSNENKEE
+266 NSNGQENKKE
-274 TQESAEI
+274 TQENTET
-281 PQDKEIQEVVTEKTQ
+281 PQDKETQENTETP
-296 VQELEVPKEKTQESA
+296 QELEKQELETPQELEKQELETPQELEKQELETPQELEKQELETQEKTQESA
-311 EALQETQAHELEKQ
+311 E
-325 EIAETPQEKEKQEIA
+325 TPQEKTQK
-340 ETPQEKEK
+340 
-348 QEIAETPQEKEKQEI
+348 
-363 AETPQEKEKQEI
+363 
-375 AETPQELEIPQAQ
+375 LEI
-388 EKETPQE
+388 
-395 ETQEKETPQEETQE
+395 
-409 KETPQEETQEKE
+409 
-421 TPQEETQETE
+421 
-431 TQNQETPPKV
+431 
-441 QEETKEK
+441 
-448 TQEDNYESIEDIPE
+448 QEDHYESIEDIPE
-462 PVMAKAMGEELPFLN
+462 PVMAQAMGEELPFLN
-477 EAVAKTPNNEND
+477 ESVAKTSNNKND
-489 TETPKESDIK
+489 TETPKESVIK
-499 TSQEKE
+499 TPQEKE

>member
-1 MKMILFNQNPMI
+1 MKIILFNQNPMI

-26 SIENFNHYQELSVR
+26 SMENFNHYQELPIR
-40 LKEDPEWLLIA
+40 LKEDSEWILIA

-105 EMLKVLQKKLGSD
+105 EVLKILQKKLGSN

-146 DLEALAKE
+146 DLEALSQE

-165 LDAQEEKEEVKETP
+165 LNAQEEKEEVKEEEKEEVKETP
-179 QKEEKPKDDE
+179 QEEEKPKDDE
-189 TQEGDETPKD
+189 VQEGETQKN

-209 EKLEI
+209 EELEI

-220 EEQVKEQE
+220 EQTKEQE
-228 PIKEETQEIKEE
+228 PTKEETQEIKEE
-240 KQEETQDSPSAQELE
+240 KQEKTQDSPSAQELE

-266 NSNENKEE
+266 NSNGQEDKKE
-274 TQESAEI
+274 TQENTETPQETPQENTETPQDVEI
-281 PQDKEIQEVVTEKTQ
+281 PQEK
-296 VQELEVPKEKTQESA
+296 
-311 EALQETQAHELEKQ
+311 EKQ
-325 EIAETPQEKEKQEIA
+325 ESAETPQEKETQESI
-340 ETPQEKEK
+340 ETPQEKTQK
-348 QEIAETPQEKEKQEI
+348 
-363 AETPQEKEKQEI
+363 
-375 AETPQELEIPQAQ
+375 L
-388 EKETPQE
+388 
-395 ETQEKETPQEETQE
+395 ETQE
-409 KETPQEETQEKE
+409 
-421 TPQEETQETE
+421 
-431 TQNQETPPKV
+431 
-441 QEETKEK
+441 
-448 TQEDNYESIEDIPE
+448 DHYESIEDIPE

-477 EAVAKTPNNEND
+477 EAVAKIPNNEND
-489 TETPKESDIK
+489 TETPKESVIK
-499 TSQEKE
+499 TPQEPQEKE
-505 ESDKT
+505 ESIETPKKSDKT
-510 SSPLELRLNLQDLLK
+510 SSPLELRLNLQDLLN

>member
-13 TKLLESVSKKLEL
+13 AKLLESVSKKLEL
-26 SIENFNHYQELSVR
+26 PMENFNHYQELSAR
-40 LKEDPEWLLIA
+40 LKKDPEWLLIA

-85 EAQPFLEGFEM
+85 EVQPFLEGFEM

-105 EMLKVLQKKLGSD
+105 EMLKVLQKKLGSNA
-118 MSELEPSQNLDPTQE
+118 SELEPSQNLDPTQE

-146 DLEALAKE
+146 NLEALAKE

-165 LDAQEEKEEVKETP
+165 LDAQEEKEEIKETP

-189 TQEGDETPKD
+189 TQEGETSKD
-199 EEVSKELETQ
+199 KEVSKELEMQ
-209 EKLEI
+209 EEV
-214 PKEETQ
+214 KEETQ

-266 NSNENKEE
+266 NSNGQENKEE

-296 VQELEVPKEKTQESA
+296 AQELEIPKEKTQESA
-311 EALQETQAHELEKQ
+311 EALQETQAQELEKQ
-325 EIAETPQEKEKQEIA
+325 EN
-340 ETPQEKEK
+340 
-348 QEIAETPQEKEKQEI
+348 
-363 AETPQEKEKQEI
+363 

-388 EKETPQE
+388 EKETP
-395 ETQEKETPQEETQE
+395 
-409 KETPQEETQEKE
+409 
-421 TPQEETQETE
+421 
-431 TQNQETPPKV
+431 
-441 QEETKEK
+441 K
-448 TQEDNYESIEDIPE
+448 TQEDHYESIEDIPE

-477 EAVAKTPNNEND
+477 EAVAKIPNNEND
-489 TETPKESDIK
+489 TETLKESNIK
-499 TSQEKE
+499 TPQEKEESTEIPQEKE

-544 ITLEDKKPDA
+544 ITLEDKKPNA

>member
-26 SIENFNHYQELSVR
+26 LMENFNRYQELSAR
-40 LKEDPEWLLIA
+40 LKEDPEWILIA

-76 SVCMYKKGN
+76 SVCMYKKGH

-105 EMLKVLQKKLGSD
+105 EVLKILQKKLGSNIN
-118 MSELEPSQNLDPTQE
+118 ELEPSQNLDPTQE

-165 LDAQEEKEEVKETP
+165 LNDQKEKEEFKEEEKEEVKETP
-179 QKEEKPKDDE
+179 QEEEKPKDDE
-189 TQEGDETPKD
+189 TQENETPKD
-199 EEVSKELETQ
+199 KEVSKELEM
-209 EKLEI
+209 
-214 PKEETQ
+214 Q
-220 EEQVKEQE
+220 EEV
-228 PIKEETQEIKEE
+228 KEETQEIKEE
-240 KQEETQDSPSAQELE
+240 KQEKTQDSPSTQELE

-266 NSNENKEE
+266 NSNGQEDKKE

-296 VQELEVPKEKTQESA
+296 AQELEIPKEKTQEST
-311 EALQETQAHELEKQ
+311 EALQETQAHELEIQ
-325 EIAETPQEKEKQEIA
+325 ENTETPQDV
-340 ETPQEKEK
+340 
-348 QEIAETPQEKEKQEI
+348 
-363 AETPQEKEKQEI
+363 
-375 AETPQELEIPQAQ
+375 EIPQSQ

-395 ETQEKETPQEETQE
+395 ETQEKETPKDESMQESAQNLQD
-409 KETPQEETQEKE
+409 KETPQEETQE
-421 TPQEETQETE
+421 
-431 TQNQETPPKV
+431 
-441 QEETKEK
+441 
-448 TQEDNYESIEDIPE
+448 DHYESIEDIPE

-489 TETPKESDIK
+489 TETPKESDLK
-499 TSQEKE
+499 TPQEKE

-510 SSPLELRLNLQDLLK
+510 SSPLELHLNLQDLLK

>member
-13 TKLLESVSKKLEL
+13 AKLLESVSKKLEL
-26 SIENFNHYQELSVR
+26 SIENFNHYQELSAR
-40 LKEDPEWLLIA
+40 LKKDPEWLLIA

-65 ELKEIISQNKN
+65 ELKETISQNKN

-96 KIKKPFLPT
+96 KMKKPFLPT
-105 EMLKVLQKKLGSD
+105 EVLKILQKKLGSNIN
-118 MSELEPSQNLDPTQE
+118 ELEPSQNLDPTQE

-165 LDAQEEKEEVKETP
+165 LDAQEEKEEIKETP
-179 QKEEKPKDDE
+179 QEEEKPKDDE
-189 TQEGDETPKD
+189 TQEGETPKD

-220 EEQVKEQE
+220 EQE

-240 KQEETQDSPSAQELE
+240 KQEETQDSPSTQELE

-266 NSNENKEE
+266 NSNGQEDKKEAQESAETPQEKETQENTEIP
-274 TQESAEI
+274 QESAEI
-281 PQDKEIQEVVTEKTQ
+281 PQESAETPQETEK
-296 VQELEVPKEKTQESA
+296 QELETPQESA
-311 EALQETQAHELEKQ
+311 KTPQDVETPQEKETQELETPQESTETPQENTETPQEEKQ
-325 EIAETPQEKEKQEIA
+325 ENAETPQEKE
-340 ETPQEKEK
+340 
-348 QEIAETPQEKEKQEI
+348 
-363 AETPQEKEKQEI
+363 
-375 AETPQELEIPQAQ
+375 
-388 EKETPQE
+388 
-395 ETQEKETPQEETQE
+395 TQEK
-409 KETPQEETQEKE
+409 KA
-421 TPQEETQETE
+421 
-431 TQNQETPPKV
+431 
-441 QEETKEK
+441 
-448 TQEDNYESIEDIPE
+448 QEDHYESIEDIPE
-462 PVMAKAMGEELPFLN
+462 PVMAQAMGEALPFLS
-477 EAVAKTPNNEND
+477 ESVAKTPNNEND
-489 TETPKESDIK
+489 TETPKESVIK
-499 TSQEKE
+499 TPQEKE

>member
-1 MKMILFNQNPMI
+1 MKIILFNQNPMI

-26 SIENFNHYQELSVR
+26 SMEDFNRYQELSTR
-40 LKEDPEWLLIA
+40 LKEDPEWILIA

-105 EMLKVLQKKLGSD
+105 EVLKVLQKKLGSN

-146 DLEALAKE
+146 DLEALVQE

-165 LDAQEEKEEVKETP
+165 LNDQEEKEEAKEEVKETP
-179 QKEEKPKDDE
+179 QEEEKPKDDKVQEGE
-189 TQEGDETPKD
+189 TQKN

-209 EKLEI
+209 EELEI

-220 EEQVKEQE
+220 EN
-228 PIKEETQEIKEE
+228 KEE
-240 KQEETQDSPSAQELE
+240 KQEKTQDSPSAQELE

-266 NSNENKEE
+266 NSNGQEDKEE
-274 TQESAEI
+274 TQEN
-281 PQDKEIQEVVTEKTQ
+281 T
-296 VQELEVPKEKTQESA
+296 
-311 EALQETQAHELEKQ
+311 
-325 EIAETPQEKEKQEIA
+325 ETPQEKEKQE
-340 ETPQEKEK
+340 
-348 QEIAETPQEKEKQEI
+348 
-363 AETPQEKEKQEI
+363 
-375 AETPQELEIPQAQ
+375 L
-388 EKETPQE
+388 
-395 ETQEKETPQEETQE
+395 ETQEKTQESAEIPQEKTQKLETQE
-409 KETPQEETQEKE
+409 
-421 TPQEETQETE
+421 
-431 TQNQETPPKV
+431 
-441 QEETKEK
+441 
-448 TQEDNYESIEDIPE
+448 DHYESIEDIPE
-462 PVMAKAMGEELPFLN
+462 PVMAQAMGEELPFLN
-477 EAVAKTPNNEND
+477 ESIAKIPNNEND
-489 TETPKESDIK
+489 TETPKESVIK
-499 TSQEKE
+499 TPQEKE

-510 SSPLELRLNLQDLLK
+510 SSPLELRLNLQNLLK

-538 KTLSIK
+538 KTLNIK

>member
-13 TKLLESVSKKLEL
+13 EKLLESVSKKLEL
-26 SIENFNHYQELSVR
+26 SIENFNHYQELSAR

-65 ELKEIISQNKN
+65 ELKETISQNKN

-105 EMLKVLQKKLGSD
+105 EMLKVLQKKLGSN

-133 VLETN
+133 ILETN

-165 LDAQEEKEEVKETP
+165 LDVQEEKEEIKEMP
-179 QKEEKPKDDE
+179 QEEEKPKNDE
-189 TQEGDETPKD
+189 TQESETPKD

-228 PIKEETQEIKEE
+228 PIKEEMQEIKEE
-240 KQEETQDSPSAQELE
+240 KQEKTQDSPSAQELE

-266 NSNENKEE
+266 NSNGQENKKE

-296 VQELEVPKEKTQESA
+296 AQELEIPKEKTQEN
-311 EALQETQAHELEKQ
+311 
-325 EIAETPQEKEKQEIA
+325 AETPQEKEKQENA

-348 QEIAETPQEKEKQEI
+348 QEDTETPQDVEI
-363 AETPQEKEKQEI
+363 PQSQEKETQE
-375 AETPQELEIPQAQ
+375 TQEVVTEKTQVQ
-388 EKETPQE
+388 EKETP
-395 ETQEKETPQEETQE
+395 
-409 KETPQEETQEKE
+409 
-421 TPQEETQETE
+421 
-431 TQNQETPPKV
+431 
-441 QEETKEK
+441 K
-448 TQEDNYESIEDIPE
+448 TQEDHYESIEDIPE

-499 TSQEKE
+499 TPQEKEESTEFPQEKE

-544 ITLEDKKPDA
+544 ITLEDKKPNA

>member
-26 SIENFNHYQELSVR
+26 SMEDFSRYQELSTR
-40 LKEDPEWLLIA
+40 LKEDPEWILIA

-65 ELKEIISQNKN
+65 ELKETISQNKN

-105 EMLKVLQKKLGSD
+105 EVLKVLQKKLGSN
-118 MSELEPSQNLDPTQE
+118 MSDLEPSQNLDPAQE

-146 DLEALAKE
+146 DLEALVQE

-165 LDAQEEKEEVKETP
+165 LNDQKEKEEVKEEEKEEVKEEEKEEVKETP
-179 QKEEKPKDDE
+179 QEEKPKDNEIQEGE
-189 TQEGDETPKD
+189 TQKN

-209 EKLEI
+209 EELEI

-220 EEQVKEQE
+220 EN
-228 PIKEETQEIKEE
+228 KEE
-240 KQEETQDSPSAQELE
+240 KQEKTQDSPSVQELE

-266 NSNENKEE
+266 NSNGQEDKKETQENTEIPQEKETQE
-274 TQESAEI
+274 LETQEKEIPQEKTQESAEI
-281 PQDKEIQEVVTEKTQ
+281 PQESAEIPQEKTQ
-296 VQELEVPKEKTQESA
+296 ENAEIPQEKTQESA
-311 EALQETQAHELEKQ
+311 EIPQEKTQENAEIPQEKTQENAEIPQEKTQENAEIPQELEKQ
-325 EIAETPQEKEKQEIA
+325 ELETPQEKTQK
-340 ETPQEKEK
+340 
-348 QEIAETPQEKEKQEI
+348 
-363 AETPQEKEKQEI
+363 
-375 AETPQELEIPQAQ
+375 L
-388 EKETPQE
+388 
-395 ETQEKETPQEETQE
+395 ETQE
-409 KETPQEETQEKE
+409 
-421 TPQEETQETE
+421 
-431 TQNQETPPKV
+431 
-441 QEETKEK
+441 
-448 TQEDNYESIEDIPE
+448 DHYESIEDIPE
-462 PVMAKAMGEELPFLN
+462 PVMAQAMGEELPFLN
-477 EAVAKTPNNEND
+477 ESVAKTSNNEND
-489 TETPKESDIK
+489 TETPKESVIK
-499 TSQEKE
+499 TPQEKE

-510 SSPLELRLNLQDLLK
+510 SNPLELRLNLQDLLK

>member
-26 SIENFNHYQELSVR
+26 SMQDFNRYQELSTR
-40 LKEDPEWLLIA
+40 LKEEPEWILIA

-76 SVCMYKKGN
+76 SVCMYKKGH

-105 EMLKVLQKKLGSD
+105 EVLKILQKKLGSNA
-118 MSELEPSQNLDPTQE
+118 SELEPSQNLDPTQE

-146 DLEALAKE
+146 DLKALAQE

-165 LDAQEEKEEVKETP
+165 LNAQEEKEEIKEEVKETP
-179 QKEEKPKDDE
+179 QEEEK
-189 TQEGDETPKD
+189 
-199 EEVSKELETQ
+199 
-209 EKLEI
+209 

-220 EEQVKEQE
+220 EQAKEQEPIKEEMQEEVKEETQE

-240 KQEETQDSPSAQELE
+240 KQEKTQDSPSAQELE

-266 NSNENKEE
+266 NSNGQEDKKE
-274 TQESAEI
+274 TQES
-281 PQDKEIQEVVTEKTQ
+281 
-296 VQELEVPKEKTQESA
+296 
-311 EALQETQAHELEKQ
+311 
-325 EIAETPQEKEKQEIA
+325 
-340 ETPQEKEK
+340 
-348 QEIAETPQEKEKQEI
+348 
-363 AETPQEKEKQEI
+363 
-375 AETPQELEIPQAQ
+375 AETPQELEKQELEIPQENA
-388 EKETPQE
+388 ETPQK
-395 ETQEKETPQEETQE
+395 ETQEK
-409 KETPQEETQEKE
+409 KA
-421 TPQEETQETE
+421 
-431 TQNQETPPKV
+431 
-441 QEETKEK
+441 
-448 TQEDNYESIEDIPE
+448 QEDHYESIEDIPE
-462 PVMAKAMGEELPFLN
+462 PVMAQAMGEELPFLN
-477 EAVAKTPNNEND
+477 ESVAKTPNNEND
-489 TETPKESDIK
+489 TKTPKESIIK
-499 TSQEKE
+499 TPQEKE
-505 ESDKT
+505 GSDKN

>member
-13 TKLLESVSKKLEL
+13 EKLLESVSKKLEL
-26 SIENFNHYQELSVR
+26 SIENFNHYQELSAR

-65 ELKEIISQNKN
+65 ELKETISQNKN

-105 EMLKVLQKKLGSD
+105 EMLKVLQKKLGSN
-118 MSELEPSQNLDPTQE
+118 MSELEPSQNSDPTQE
-133 VLETN
+133 ILETN

-165 LDAQEEKEEVKETP
+165 LNEQEVETPKEEAQEEVKKEEVKEMQEEIKEKEKQEVAESP
-179 QKEEKPKDDE
+179 QDEEKPKDDE
-189 TQEGDETPKD
+189 TRGSVETPKD

-209 EKLEI
+209 EQVET

-220 EEQVKEQE
+220 EQE
-228 PIKEETQEIKEE
+228 PIKEETQENKEE
-240 KQEETQDSPSAQELE
+240 KQEKTQDSPSAQELE

-266 NSNENKEE
+266 NSNDQENKKETQETQETQENTETPQDIETQELEIPKEEE
-274 TQESAEI
+274 TQEVA
-281 PQDKEIQEVVTEKTQ
+281 EKTQ
-296 VQELEVPKEKTQESA
+296 AQG
-311 EALQETQAHELEKQ
+311 LEKE
-325 EIAETPQEKEKQEIA
+325 EIAETPQEKETQE
-340 ETPQEKEK
+340 TQD
-348 QEIAETPQEKEKQEI
+348 
-363 AETPQEKEKQEI
+363 
-375 AETPQELEIPQAQ
+375 ETPQELEVQDEKLQENETPKDENMQESAQNLQ
-388 EKETPQE
+388 EKETQELETPQA
-395 ETQEKETPQEETQE
+395 QDETPQE
-409 KETPQEETQEKE
+409 
-421 TPQEETQETE
+421 
-431 TQNQETPPKV
+431 
-441 QEETKEK
+441 
-448 TQEDNYESIEDIPE
+448 DHYESIEDIPE

-489 TETPKESDIK
+489 AETPKESVTE
-499 TSQEKE
+499 TSKNENNTETPQEKE

-510 SSPLELRLNLQDLLK
+510 SSPLELCLNLQDLLK

-544 ITLEDKKPDA
+544 ITLEDKKPNA

>member
-26 SIENFNHYQELSVR
+26 SIENFNHYQELSAH
-40 LKEDPEWLLIA
+40 LKKDPEWLLIA

-65 ELKEIISQNKN
+65 ELKETISQNKN

-85 EAQPFLEGFEM
+85 EMQPFLEGFEM

-165 LDAQEEKEEVKETP
+165 LDAQEEKEEIKEKEKQEVKETP
-179 QKEEKPKDDE
+179 QEEKPKDDE
-189 TQEGDETPKD
+189 TQEGETLKD

-214 PKEETQ
+214 PKEETQEEVKEEIKEETQEEVKEETQ

-266 NSNENKEE
+266 NSNGQEN
-274 TQESAEI
+274 
-281 PQDKEIQEVVTEKTQ
+281 
-296 VQELEVPKEKTQESA
+296 KEKTQESA
-311 EALQETQAHELEKQ
+311 ETPQDVENQAQEIQDKEIQETQEIQ
-325 EIAETPQEKEKQEIA
+325 ENTEIPKEETQEEIQENTETPQETPQDVETPQEKE
-340 ETPQEKEK
+340 
-348 QEIAETPQEKEKQEI
+348 
-363 AETPQEKEKQEI
+363 
-375 AETPQELEIPQAQ
+375 AQ
-388 EKETPQE
+388 E
-395 ETQEKETPQEETQE
+395 
-409 KETPQEETQEKE
+409 
-421 TPQEETQETE
+421 
-431 TQNQETPPKV
+431 
-441 QEETKEK
+441 
-448 TQEDNYESIEDIPE
+448 DHYESIEDIPE

-477 EAVAKTPNNEND
+477 EAVAKTPNNENA
-489 TETPKESDIK
+489 TETP
-499 TSQEKE
+499 QEKE

-544 ITLEDKKPDA
+544 ITLEDKKPNA